1 LENPYPLSTFHIKVF
16 ILLPKVKE
24 CEKFD
29 SLHNQIKRGQD
40 TKPIPS
46 IAGSNPQYKGRRF

>member
-1 LENPYPLSTFHIKVF
+1 MILFQLENPYPLSTFDIKVF

-46 IAGSNPQYKGRRF
+46 IAG